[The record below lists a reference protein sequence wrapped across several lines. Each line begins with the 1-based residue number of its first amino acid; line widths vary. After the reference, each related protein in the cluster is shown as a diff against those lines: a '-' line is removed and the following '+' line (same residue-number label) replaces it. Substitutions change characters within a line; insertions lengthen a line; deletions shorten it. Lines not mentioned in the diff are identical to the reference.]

1 MSRLLIAA
9 ALPSLGLAALGLA
22 ACDRDSYRVKSDVE
36 WTAKH
41 TPRVI
46 ARLDCPQTQG
56 ELTLVSAAPD
66 GLSCEYKGEDST
78 VSLKLAALG
87 PGGASAVLDPLEA
100 ELRTLMPSKPG
111 LMASDGDDKSK
122 VDINLPGVK
131 IKASDKGANI
141 SVAGSTVVNASEDGA
156 EIRVR
161 DVDGD
166 GDGEVG
172 VKSDDKDVSVKTG
185 PRKWRHR
192 QKAGITS
199 FFILASDKGPGPYSK
214 VGYAARGPKEGP
226 LAVAIVK
233 AKGDR
238 DGDDVFND
246 AKALVKHNVGG

>member
-1 MSRLLIAA
+1 MSRLLLIAA
-9 ALPSLGLAALGLA
+9 AAIPALGLA
-22 ACDRDSYRVKSDVE
+22 ACDRASYRARSDAE

-46 ARLDCPQTQG
+46 SRLDCPRTQG

-66 GLSCEYKGEDST
+66 GLSCEYRGENST
-78 VSLKLAALG
+78 VSLKLAVLG
-87 PGGASAVLDPLEA
+87 AGGASAVLDPLEA

-111 LMASDGDDKSK
+111 LVASDGDDKSN

-141 SVAGSTVVNASEDGA
+141 SVAGSTVVNASEEGA

-161 DVDGD
+161 DSD

-172 VKSDDKDVSVKTG
+172 VKADDKDVAVKTG

-192 QKAGITS
+192 QRAGVTS
-199 FFILASDKGPGPYSK
+199 FFILASDKGPGPYTK
-214 VGYAARGPKEGP
+214 VGYAARGPKQGP
-226 LAVAIVK
+226 LAVAVVK
-233 AKGDR
+233 AKGER
-238 DGDDVFND
+238 ENDDVFND